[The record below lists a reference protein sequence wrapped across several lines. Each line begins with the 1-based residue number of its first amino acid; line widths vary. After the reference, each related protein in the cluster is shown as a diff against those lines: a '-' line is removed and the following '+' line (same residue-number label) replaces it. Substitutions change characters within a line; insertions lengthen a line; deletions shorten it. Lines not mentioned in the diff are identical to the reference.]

1 MIRVLFMERN
11 LWARQAFIEAEA
23 IRLCWAIDA
32 APFAPNSE
40 DVGDPAG
47 FPEESES
54 EARSTDSDSEE
65 EAEEE

>member
-1 MIRVLFMERN
+1 MERN

-23 IRLCWAIDA
+23 IRLRRAIDA
-32 APFAPNSE
+32 APFAPDSK

-54 EARSTDSDSEE
+54 EAGSMDSDSEE
-65 EAEEE
+65 EAKEE